1 VSWTC
6 LQSTNNRT
14 ERIQF
19 TTESTIISTLEANI
33 LRNDQLSLFTFAN
46 VYSFKVSPFSWVKT
60 LLTTSSLWLAEGQ
73 ASLSHSNTLI
83 GSCATFRCEQKKQE
97 VCDPQGAYGNTTGG
111 LPIIVGSQT
120 MRQTKKKRQQLIAWY
135 RPQLESGS

>member
-1 VSWTC
+1 
-6 LQSTNNRT
+6 
-14 ERIQF
+14 
-19 TTESTIISTLEANI
+19 
-33 LRNDQLSLFTFAN
+33 
-46 VYSFKVSPFSWVKT
+46 

-83 GSCATFRCEQKKQE
+83 GSCATFRYEQKKQE

-120 MRQTKKKRQQLIAWY
+120 MRQQKKDNN
-135 RPQLESGS
+135 